1 MTSTLTR
8 HSPVVPARPYVAA
21 QLAAALAS
29 FWQRPIAPAVGIGV
43 VTTLLFH
50 VVVAIA
56 RPAYWWSGVWD
67 ESFYVGIAV
76 RGYVLTGGDY
86 LTFTNLPFSPGW
98 PLLLRILQSL
108 TGVSAWVLRTPTAG
122 ILFVIGCVGLAQVLR
137 RFSPDV
143 ARNNRVV
150 LLFAL
155 WPPSLYFRSAYSEAL
170 YLPLVMFF
178 FVFLVDRRYLAAA
191 ILASLATFTR
201 NPGVVLIATLC
212 GAVLLDA
219 AREQPL
225 ARALW
230 SATLRL
236 ACLVPITLFGFLV
249 YVLWTA
255 LAGGDLLAFQRA
267 YDAWSHY
274 HVGPWRSLRGETA
287 ADVLAL
293 FFGKPTLLAIVTFL
307 GLPLLVFT
315 QRTKLPVVLVLFSA
329 IAWLFFLAQ
338 DFPAS
343 PYHDM
348 LRWTAVVFPMHFAAV
363 CVLDALPR
371 WRLPAYVLVCGLCAA
386 GLVYF
391 VQRYI
396 SGTAWV
402 S

>member
-1 MTSTLTR
+1 MTSTLT
-8 HSPVVPARPYVAA
+8 PPTPAVPARPYVAA
-21 QLAAALAS
+21 RLAAAFAG
-29 FWQRPIAPAVGIGV
+29 FWQRPIAPAVWIGV

-50 VVVAIA
+50 AVVAIA

-67 ESFYVGIAV
+67 ENFYVGIAV
-76 RGYVLTGGDY
+76 SGYVLTGGDY

-108 TGVSAWVLRTPTAG
+108 TGVSAWVLRTPAAAV
-122 ILFVIGCVGLAQVLR
+122 LFVIGCVGLAQVLR
-137 RFSPDV
+137 RFSPDLV
-143 ARNNRVV
+143 RNNRVV

-178 FVFLVDRRYLAAA
+178 FMFLLDRRYFAAA
-191 ILASLATFTR
+191 LLASLATFTR
-201 NPGVVLIATLC
+201 NPGVILVGTLC
-212 GAVLLDA
+212 AAVLLEA
-219 AREQPL
+219 AREGSL
-225 ARALW
+225 RAW
-230 SATLRL
+230 WAATLRIAVL
-236 ACLVPITLFGFLV
+236 LPVALFGFLI
-249 YVLWTA
+249 YVLWTGW
-255 LAGGDLLAFQRA
+255 AGGELLAFHRA

-287 ADVLAL
+287 ADVLGL
-293 FFGKPTLLAIVTFL
+293 FFGKPTLLAVVTFL

-315 QRTKLPVVLVLFSA
+315 QRAKLPVVLVLFSA
-329 IAWLFFLAQ
+329 IAWLFFLAE

-363 CVLDALPR
+363 CALDALPR
-371 WRLPAYVLVCGLCAA
+371 WRLPAYVLACVLCAV
-386 GLVYF
+386 GLAYF